1 MQSSFQCLGK
11 VAALSAMLALQACGG
26 GGGSETTTGGGAT
39 TPTTPTT
46 PTAPAGP
53 VITPTLANPGN
64 PVTTASVAIT
74 GVATYDSVA
83 YTSASNAGLN
93 YAGAVRKPI
102 RAVTVQAVSPSNVV
116 LASTTSSDTGS
127 YTLNVPSG
135 AQFSILVRAELLKTS
150 GASQWN
156 VTLRDNVVD
165 TDNPNGSAPWVVQSS
180 AVCTAAA
187 AAVCSFNATTGWSTS
202 ANAYTG
208 FRAAGLFAL
217 LDTVYEGM
225 KLINTAQ
232 PSALFP
238 TLNIFWSERNI
249 ASSGNLVE
257 GDIGTSFFAGGTAAS
272 GAVSR
277 SLYIL
282 GAANNDTDEFDGS
295 IIAHEYGHYLQSAF
309 SVNPSTGGSHSG
321 NDKLDMTL
329 AFGEAWGNAYSSM
342 ARKDPIYAD
351 SLGPRQAGGFTNN
364 LGTAPTDAS
373 RGWYREN
380 SLGNVLYAFFT
391 NSSGGFTPI
400 WTALTGPM
408 KTSQDAL
415 ATVFSFAAAVRS
427 GGNAAASSALNTL
440 LAAQN
445 IGTAG
450 ADQWGSTESNNG
462 GNASNLPVYAQLALG
477 TATPVCFINTNV
489 TDDTANK
496 LGSIRYY
503 RFTLASAGTRTVTA
517 NFAAGRDIDFD
528 VFQRGELVARAAAD
542 NLPAGTSES
551 KSVNL
556 AAGEVVIRVKDYVTT
571 SPPVGAN
578 CATLR
583 VN

>member
-1 MQSSFQCLGK
+1 MPSSFQRLGK
-11 VAALSAMLALQACGG
+11 VAALSAALVLQACGG
-26 GGGSETTTGGGAT
+26 GGGSETSTGGGT
-39 TPTTPTT
+39 LTPTTPA
-46 PTAPAGP
+46 APAGP
-53 VITPTLANPGN
+53 VITPTPANPGN
-64 PVTTASVAIT
+64 PVTAASVAIT
-74 GVATYDSVA
+74 GVATFDSVA
-83 YTSASNAGLN
+83 YASASNSGLN
-93 YAGAVRKPI
+93 YAAAVRKPI
-102 RAVTVQAVSPSNVV
+102 RAVTVQAVSPANVV

-127 YTLNVPSG
+127 YTLNVPGG

-202 ANAYTG
+202 ASAYTG

-232 PSALFP
+232 PGALFP
-238 TLNIFWSERNI
+238 ILNIFWSERNI
-249 ASSGNLVE
+249 ASSGNEVD
-257 GDIGTSFFAGGTAAS
+257 GDIGTSFFRSGTSAGG
-272 GAVSR
+272 AVQR

-282 GAANNDTDEFDGS
+282 GAANNDTDEFDSS

-342 ARKDPIYAD
+342 TRKDPIYAD

-364 LGTAPTDAS
+364 LGAAPTDAN
-373 RGWYREN
+373 RGWYRES
-380 SLGNVLYAFFT
+380 SLGNVLYVFFT
-391 NSSGGFTPI
+391 NPSGGFTPI

-408 KTSQDAL
+408 KTSQEAL

-440 LAAQN
+440 LTAQN

-462 GNASNLPVYAQLALG
+462 GNAINLPVYAQLALG

-489 TDDTANK
+489 TADNTPNK

-503 RFTLASAGTRTVTA
+503 RLTLASAGTRTVTA
-517 NFAAGRDIDFD
+517 NFAAGRDIDFE

-556 AAGEVVIRVKDYVTT
+556 AAGEVVIRVKDFVTT
-571 SPPVGAN
+571 SPPAGAN